1 MQLTIPYFP
10 NRFPNLF
17 AVVNSFQ
24 RKTLDR
30 QRGSSIDRALD
41 FQGRKETEKMKT
53 KRPEQLVF
61 TLTTILNLRN
71 KIYNELK

>member
-30 QRGSSIDRALD
+30 SIDRALD

-61 TLTTILNLRN
+61 TVTTILNLRN